1 MFWFSFLLDES
12 GFLKFS
18 VYQSHPLGPLNKW
31 AGSSG
36 SGSQDQTTRP
46 VTVAEEGTEQEVV
59 GTIREAGAWRAG
71 GARVSEATANGQ
83 LLCVNRFAK
92 KLPVFECKWTLDLPA
107 EGQGH

>member
-1 MFWFSFLLDES
+1 MIMFWFSFLLDES

-59 GTIREAGAWRAG
+59 GTIREAGA
-71 GARVSEATANGQ
+71 
-83 LLCVNRFAK
+83 
-92 KLPVFECKWTLDLPA
+92 
-107 EGQGH
+107 